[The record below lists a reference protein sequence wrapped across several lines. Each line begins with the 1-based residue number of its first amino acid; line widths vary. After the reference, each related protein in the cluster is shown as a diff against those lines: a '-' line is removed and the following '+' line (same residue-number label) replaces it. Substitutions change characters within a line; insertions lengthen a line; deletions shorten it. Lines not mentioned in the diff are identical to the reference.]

1 MAFGKKKA
9 DPIEIAEQQRR
20 REQQEIEAEFLKG
33 ITTLRDVIAPSSLE
47 IQATYFRLG
56 TKYARTLYIYGY
68 PRQIYTGWLSPII
81 NLDEVVDV
89 SMFVYPVES
98 QVVLNNL
105 RKKVGQLEAS
115 ISINSERG
123 KVRDPGLEAAIQDAE
138 ELRDQLQVG
147 SERFFRFGLYITM
160 YADSLDELQFVQHKI
175 ETILGQQLVFS
186 KVASSQMEQS
196 LNSTIPQLTDQLQI
210 RHNMNT
216 GALSTS
222 FPFTSADLSQEKG
235 VLYGINMHNNGLVI
249 FDRFSLENANMVVF
263 AKSGAGKS
271 FTVKLEAL
279 RSMMMGAEIIIID
292 PENEYQRLCEAVGG
306 SYIHLSLNSETRINP
321 FDLPRVIEN
330 DEAQDA
336 LRANLITLHGLLRLM
351 LGGATQMAAGGI
363 QLPALSPAEEAD
375 LDQALI
381 DTYAR
386 AGITSDPLTHNST
399 PPTIA
404 DLYDTLLHMGGSG
417 PQLAQRLRKYTTGTF
432 AGIFSQQSNVSI
444 NNTMVVFS
452 IRDLEDEL
460 RPVAMYIVLSY
471 IWNKTRSEQRKRLL
485 IVDEAWQLMKYDDSA
500 NFLFSLAKRAR
511 KYFLGMTTITQDV
524 EDFMGSKMGRAIVAN
539 ASMQMLLKQSTS
551 AVDVLA
557 EVFKLTDEEKK
568 RLSQFPVGQGL
579 FFAGPNHVHV
589 QVIASPTETQ
599 LITTNPQQLQ
609 QLQALYQN
617 GGNPG
622 VVVQPPVTQ
631 DTAVGSTFDNN
642 AGQGPVQG

>member
-1 MAFGKKKA
+1 MAFGHKKA
-9 DPIEIAEQQRR
+9 DPIDIAEQQRK
-20 REQQEIEAEFLKG
+20 REQVEIEQEFLKG

-47 IQATYFRLG
+47 IQAHYFRLG
-56 TKYARTLYIYGY
+56 TRYARTIYVYGY

-81 NLDEVVDV
+81 NIDEVIDV
-89 SMFVYPVES
+89 SMFIYPVES

-115 ISINSERG
+115 ISINAEKG

-196 LNSTIPQLTDQLQI
+196 LNSTVPQMSDQLQI

-216 GALSTS
+216 GAISTS

-279 RSMMMGAEIIIID
+279 RSMMMGTEIIIID

-321 FDLPRVIEN
+321 FDLPRVIES

-351 LGGATQMAAGGI
+351 LGGAQVAASGMAM
-363 QLPALSPAEEAD
+363 PALSPAEEAD

-386 AGITSDPLTHNST
+386 AGITSDPLTHNSQ
-399 PPTIA
+399 PPTVS

-432 AGIFSQQSNVSI
+432 AGIFSQQSNVNI

-471 IWNKTRSEQRKRLL
+471 IWNKTRTDQKKRLL

-511 KYFLGMTTITQDV
+511 KYYMGMTTITQDV

-557 EVFKLTDEEKK
+557 EVFKLTDEERK
-568 RLSQFPVGQGL
+568 RLAQFPVGQGL

-589 QVIASPTETQ
+589 QVIASSTETG

-609 QLQALYQN
+609 QLQALYQS

-622 VVVQPPVTQ
+622 AIVQPPVAAEPTAPANDTQ
-631 DTAVGSTFDNN
+631 GNVGF
-642 AGQGPVQG
+642 

>member
-1 MAFGKKKA
+1 MAFGRKKA
-9 DPIEIAEQQRR
+9 DPIDIAEQQRK

-47 IQATYFRLG
+47 IQATHFRLG
-56 TKYARTLYIYGY
+56 TKYARTIYVYGY

-89 SMFVYPVES
+89 SMFIYPVES

-115 ISINSERG
+115 ISINSEKG

-147 SERFFRFGLYITM
+147 QERFFRFGLYITM
-160 YADSLDELQFVQHKI
+160 YADSLDELQFIQHKI

-216 GALSTS
+216 GAISTS

-279 RSMMMGAEIIIID
+279 RAMMMGTEIIIID

-351 LGGATQMAAGGI
+351 LGGAQMAQGGI
-363 QLPALSPAEEAD
+363 QLPALTPVEEAD

-386 AGITSDPLTHNST
+386 AGITSDPLTHNSQ

-404 DLYDTLLHMGGSG
+404 DLYETLLHMGGTG
-417 PQLAQRLRKYTTGTF
+417 PQLAQRLRKYTSGTF
-432 AGIFSQQSNVSI
+432 AGIFSQQSNVNI

-471 IWNKTRSEQRKRLL
+471 IWNKTRSDQKKRLL

-589 QVIASPTETQ
+589 QIIASPTETQ

-617 GGNPG
+617 GGSQG
-622 VVVQPPVTQ
+622 IAAAPPMTQ
-631 DTAVGSTFDNN
+631 DYAPNANYDNTVGP
-642 AGQGPVQG
+642 APQA